1 MGGRSLQH
9 GLSQFEPWPS
19 GLLHRCSGQHIHA
32 VGILRLRSIDVLLP
46 GVRIPSIPGAGRLW
60 PVLRTWPRAHLG
72 ITSVLLLTAGGALA
86 LSQLLQD
93 QMAHHLTD
101 RLIDSQKLRIQEK
114 VDRFDSTLRGAEI
127 SVQRYASLLSQDR
140 LSSVPP
146 AERFETTFQQDRDGS
161 WRVPRARFKSSEDA
175 NAWIPPSV
183 PLTDANKR
191 FFLKALDVTRSFGQ
205 GALRA
210 PLENSWMLPLINGM
224 TAYWPAKPD
233 YLYDATSD
241 LSYLQTPW
249 VTLTDPKTNPGHRPR
264 WVGPEFDPAAK
275 DWSISVVAPFFI
287 NGVWAGSVGHDMVAS
302 RLLSNLF
309 DSRNP
314 SGQSLS
320 RPLFAATLNGDLLAK
335 PGSVPKA
342 GEKVHERYRTMLKT
356 PQQGGELRLI
366 RDGADYLLVAAI
378 PTLSA
383 KVFYQVDGGWLR
395 STVGKEMVG
404 LQLGQGLFVL
414 LAVGAVM
421 AFAVKDAQARQQQQ
435 TYLEER
441 NRDLSEL
448 ARRDQLTMLPNRLGL
463 IDKANLALQRS
474 RRSGSDLLVVFVDLD
489 RFKNVNDSLGHDSG
503 DALLQAVAERLL
515 TQVRNTDTVAR
526 LGGDEFVLIIEDL
539 DDQFDAGH
547 FAEKLHQAFS
557 EPLLLN
563 GQPLPVTPSI
573 GVSIFPEDGGDIETL
588 MRKADLAMYAVKSQG
603 RNGWL
608 FFTEEMN
615 REVQARLRL
624 ERDLRAGL
632 TRDEFVVHYQPQWL
646 IDGSRITGWE
656 ALLRWRHP
664 EQGWISPEE
673 FIPVAEETGLIQDLG
688 RLVLTQ
694 ACAEAVRWQQEGLG
708 RFSVSVNLSVRQFE
722 HADLVEVVLATLRE
736 VGLPAD
742 QLELEITESIMM
754 DTSGKMQ
761 QQLRELRACEVRVA
775 IDDFGTG
782 YSSLGYLSTLPIDR
796 LKIDRSFVASSLS
809 EANSSVIIEAV
820 LSLARSLGLTTIA
833 EGVETEAQRR
843 FLRQQGCQQMQGYLM
858 SRPMPPEAIA
868 AYLQE
873 LPRP

>member
-1 MGGRSLQH
+1 M
-9 GLSQFEPWPS
+9 W
-19 GLLHRCSGQHIHA
+19 A
-32 VGILRLRSIDVLLP
+32 
-46 GVRIPSIPGAGRLW
+46 
-60 PVLRTWPRAHLG
+60 WPRAQVG
-72 ITSVLLLTAGGALA
+72 IAATLLLTAAGALA

-101 RLIDSQKLRIQEK
+101 RLIDSQKLRIEEK

-127 SVQRYASLLSQDR
+127 SVKRYAALLSEQR
-140 LSSVPP
+140 LSVEPP
-146 AERFETTFQQDRDGS
+146 AERFTATFQRDPDGS
-161 WRVPRARFKSSEDA
+161 WRVPRDRFNPREDA

-191 FFLKALDVTRSFGQ
+191 FFLRALDVTRSFGQ
-205 GALRA
+205 GALRE
-210 PLENSWMLPLINGM
+210 PLENSWMLPLANGM

-233 YLYDATSD
+233 YLYDAASD

-249 VTLTDPKTNPGHRPR
+249 VTLTDPRRNPSHRPR
-264 WVGPEFDPAAK
+264 WVGPQFDPAAR
-275 DWSISVVAPFFI
+275 DWSISVVAPFFR

-309 DSRNP
+309 DSRQR
-314 SGQSLS
+314 SGQTLS
-320 RPLFAATLNGDLLAK
+320 RPLFAASLQGDLLAK
-335 PGSVPKA
+335 PGRVPTPGETIPDRYRAILQQPQTA
-342 GEKVHERYRTMLKT
+342 GELVV
-356 PQQGGELRLI
+356 I
-366 RDGADYLLVAAI
+366 RDAGNYLLVAAI

-383 KVFYQVDGGWLR
+383 KVFYLVDGGWLR
-395 STVGKEMVG
+395 RTVGQELVG

-414 LAVGAVM
+414 LAVGAVL

-435 TYLEER
+435 VLLEER
-441 NRDLSEL
+441 NRDLKEQ
-448 ARRDQLTMLPNRLGL
+448 ARRDQLTTLPNRLGL
-463 IDKANLALQRS
+463 MDRANLALQRAH
-474 RRSGSDLLVVFVDLD
+474 RSGSDLLVVFLDLD
-489 RFKNVNDSLGHDSG
+489 RFKTVNDSLGHDSG
-503 DALLQAVAERLL
+503 DALLQAVADRLL
-515 TQVRNTDTVAR
+515 NHVRNTDTVAR

-547 FAEKLHQAFS
+547 FAEALHQAFS

-563 GQPLPVTPSI
+563 DQPLPVTPSI
-573 GVSIFPEDGGDIETL
+573 GVSIYPEDGDDIETL

-615 REVQARLRL
+615 RNVQERLRL

-632 TRDEFVVHYQPQWL
+632 TRQEFVVHYQPQWL

-664 EQGWISPEE
+664 EQGWISPEL
-673 FIPVAEETGLIQDLG
+673 FIPVAEETGLIHQLG
-688 RLVLTQ
+688 ALVLHQ
-694 ACAEAVRWQQEGLG
+694 ACTEAVRWQREGLG
-708 RFSVSVNLSVRQFE
+708 RFGLSVNLSVRQFE
-722 HADLVEVVLATLRE
+722 QGDVLEAVMAALRE
-736 VGLPAD
+736 TGLAAD
-742 QLELEITESIMM
+742 CLELEITESVMM
-754 DTSGKMQ
+754 DNSGRMQ
-761 QQLRELRACEVRVA
+761 QLLRELRGCGIRVA

-809 EANSSVIIEAV
+809 EPNSSVIIEAV
-820 LSLARSLGLTTIA
+820 LSLARALGLSTIA

-843 FLRQQGCQQMQGYLM
+843 FLRQQGCQQMQGYLLG
-858 SRPMPPEAIA
+858 RPMAAAVIP
-868 AYLQE
+868 AYLQR
-873 LPRP
+873 LSR